1 MIDIFYIYEEK
12 GEKKKKNKEFKD
24 IEIGDGGVIC
34 NHDKLLPLQNNFRVI
49 PINYI

>member
-1 MIDIFYIYEEK
+1 MELIEVREIFRNREQYID
-12 GEKKKKNKEFKD
+12 KD